1 MFYTGIREIP
11 QDFSSARLYLL
22 KVARRV
28 WPTDNM
34 NEKLPVK
41 GDVVRKAAKAAGLL
55 GRMYWRGE
63 GVSQDNDMAVFWFT
77 RGAKEVSFEWEV
89 VINL

>member
-11 QDFSSARLYLL
+11 QDFSSAHSYLL

-28 WPTDNM
+28 WPTNSIHDR
-34 NEKLPVK
+34 LPVK

-55 GRMYWRGE
+55 GRIYWRGE
-63 GVSQDNDMAVFWFT
+63 GVPQDNDRAVIWFT
-77 RGAKEVSFEWEV
+77 RGAKEVSDL
-89 VINL
+89 IISNGK